1 MAPQRPSPIQPP
13 VQAPVQALVQ
23 ATPGRATRPAVNRI
37 LLNVLVDGALA
48 ALATPLARYV
58 ADPGGG
64 LLRPLWFVAG
74 GAITLLLAGLPFRM
88 PQQYW
93 RFAGIEDL
101 VGLVGSSV
109 ASAVLFAVLLRVS
122 GFPLPTP
129 TFPVVHAL
137 MLIVALGTPRVIY
150 RLQMARRRARDGTEA
165 QKTSLAVLLVGAG
178 DGADLF
184 LRALE
189 FGHGRESYRV
199 LGLLSLRRGQA
210 GRRIH
215 GHAILGDVG
224 QTAAVLARLRAEGR
238 LPAALV
244 VTQPDLAGPVLAEV
258 LAQADMEGV
267 PVRRVPRP
275 TSLQSAQGADI
286 LELAPVAIEDL
297 LNRPQV
303 PLDRD
308 GMAALVRGRRVL
320 VTGAGGTIGSELARQ
335 CAALGPSEL
344 VLLDNGEYAL
354 WSIEQEL
361 AEAYPGGPRRTCIA
375 DVRDRSRIRAVF
387 ADLRPD
393 LVFHAAALKHVP
405 MGEENPTEDL
415 LTNTLGTR
423 HVADAARAAGARA
436 MVLISTDKAVN
447 PSSVMGASKRLAEM
461 YCQALDMA
469 ALDVDVLDG
478 EAPGRTAP
486 MRCVTVRFGNVLGST
501 GSVVPLFR
509 RQLERGG
516 PLTVTHPEMRRY
528 FMTVREAVG
537 LVLQA
542 SVLGV
547 AGTAQSVAGTAQSGA
562 GTAQT
567 RAGTVRTE
575 AGAARNGA
583 GAAWNGAGAAWNG
596 ADAAQP
602 EAGMVQPGL
611 NVPQPTGRG
620 GIFVLDMGEPVR
632 IVDLARQMIRLAGLQ
647 PAEDADPATDAPG
660 RIRISF
666 TGLRPGEKLY
676 EELFHGS
683 EPPAPTGHPG
693 LMMATPRTTDAAAV
707 GDAIERI
714 GAACRAGQAA
724 AALALLAHMV
734 PEFDHLPG
742 GTPAR
747 LPAPISGE

>member
-1 MAPQRPSPIQPP
+1 MF
-13 VQAPVQALVQ
+13 L
-23 ATPGRATRPAVNRI
+23 
-37 LLNVLVDGALA
+37 DGALA
-48 ALATPLARYV
+48 AVATPLARWV

-64 LLRPLWFVAG
+64 LLHPLWFVAG

-109 ASAVLFAVLLRVS
+109 ASAGLFALLLVVS

-137 MLIVALGTPRVIY
+137 TLIVALGAPRVVY
-150 RLQMARRRARDGTEA
+150 RLQMARRRAREPGEA
-165 QKTSLAVLLVGAG
+165 QPVLLVGAG

-189 FGHGRESYRV
+189 YGQGRAGFRV
-199 LGLLSLRRGQA
+199 LGLLSLRQGQA

-224 QTAAVLARLRAEGR
+224 DTAAVLARLRAEDR

-244 VTQPDLAGPVLAEV
+244 VTQPDLSGPVLAAV
-258 LAQADMEGV
+258 LAQADAEGV

-275 TSLQSAQGADI
+275 TALQSAQPGGPGGPGGI
-286 LELAPVAIEDL
+286 LELAPIAIEDL

-335 CAALGPSEL
+335 CAALLPSEL
-344 VLLDNGEYAL
+344 ILLDNGEFAL

-361 AEAYPGGPRRTCIA
+361 AELHPGAPRRTCIA
-375 DVRDRSRIRAVF
+375 DVRDHARIRALC
-387 ADLRPD
+387 AAIRPD

-405 MGEENPTEDL
+405 MGEDNPTEDL

-423 HVADAARAAGARA
+423 NVADAARAAGARA

-469 ALDVDVLDG
+469 AVAEG
-478 EAPGRTAP
+478 EGA
-486 MRCVTVRFGNVLGST
+486 MRCITVRFGNVLGST

-516 PLTVTHPEMRRY
+516 PLTVTHPDMRRY

-547 AGTAQSVAGTAQSGA
+547 AGAALPGA
-562 GTAQT
+562 GQ
-567 RAGTVRTE
+567 
-575 AGAARNGA
+575 
-583 GAAWNGAGAAWNG
+583 
-596 ADAAQP
+596 
-602 EAGMVQPGL
+602 
-611 NVPQPTGRG
+611 G

-632 IVDLARQMIRLAGLQ
+632 IVDLARQMIRLAGLR
-647 PAEDADPATDAPG
+647 PAEGDDGASDAGTSATTTAAPG
-660 RIRISF
+660 RIRIRF

-683 EPPAPTGHPG
+683 EPPVPTGYPG
-693 LMMATPRTTDAAAV
+693 LLMATPRTADAGAV
-707 GDAIERI
+707 ADAMDRI
-714 GAACRAGQAA
+714 GAACRAGQPA
-724 AALALLAHMV
+724 AALALLAGMV
-734 PEFDHLPG
+734 PEFDHAVPDAPPPLEAEVLASPSHPG
-742 GTPAR
+742 P
-747 LPAPISGE
+747 LQ